1 MKVKIPLAL
10 VLLLAL
16 SLGYLLGTEA
26 GRAQRNLI
34 LVKVGRKPSE
44 DELELE
50 AEAEDSVV
58 AEAAAAE

>member
-26 GRAQRNLI
+26 GRAQRDMI

-44 DELELE
+44 DELE
-50 AEAEDSVV
+50 AEASVE

>member
-10 VLLLAL
+10 VLLLAI

-26 GRAQRNLI
+26 GRAQRNMI
-34 LVKVGRKPSE
+34 LVKVGRKSSE
-44 DELELE
+44 DELE

-58 AEAAAAE
+58 ADAAAPE

>member
-26 GRAQRNLI
+26 GRAQRDMI

-44 DELELE
+44 DELEAE
-50 AEAEDSVV
+50 AEASVE
-58 AEAAAAE
+58 AEAAAAK

>member
-26 GRAQRNLI
+26 GRAQRNMI

-44 DELELE
+44 DELE

>member
-1 MKVKIPLAL
+1 MKVKVPLAL

-16 SLGYLLGTEA
+16 SLGYLLGTKA
-26 GRAQRNLI
+26 GRAQRDMI

-44 DELELE
+44 DELE

>member
-10 VLLLAL
+10 VLLLAI

-26 GRAQRNLI
+26 GRAQRNMI
-34 LVKVGRKPSE
+34 LVKVGRTPSE
-44 DELELE
+44 DELE
-50 AEAEDSVV
+50 AEASVE

>member
-1 MKVKIPLAL
+1 MKVKVPLAL
-10 VLLLAL
+10 VLLLAI

-26 GRAQRNLI
+26 GRAQRNMI
-34 LVKVGRKPSE
+34 LVKVGRTPSE
-44 DELELE
+44 DELE

>member
-10 VLLLAL
+10 VLLLAI

-26 GRAQRNLI
+26 GRAQRNMI

-44 DELELE
+44 DELE

>member
-10 VLLLAL
+10 VLLLAI

-26 GRAQRNLI
+26 GRAQRNMI

-44 DELELE
+44 DELE
-50 AEAEDSVV
+50 AEAGASVA

>member
-1 MKVKIPLAL
+1 MKVKVPLAL

-34 LVKVGRKPSE
+34 LVKVGRRPSE
-44 DELELE
+44 DELE

>member
-44 DELELE
+44 DELE

>member
-26 GRAQRNLI
+26 GRAQRDMI
-34 LVKVGRKPSE
+34 LVKVGRTPSE
-44 DELELE
+44 DELE
-50 AEAEDSVV
+50 AEASVE

>member
-10 VLLLAL
+10 VLLLAI

-26 GRAQRNLI
+26 GRSQRNLI
-34 LVKVGRKPSE
+34 LVKVGRRPSE
-44 DELELE
+44 DELE

>member
-26 GRAQRNLI
+26 GRAQRDMI

-44 DELELE
+44 DELE

>member
-10 VLLLAL
+10 VLLLAI

-26 GRAQRNLI
+26 GRSQRNMI

-44 DELELE
+44 DEIE

-58 AEAAAAE
+58 ADAAAPE

>member
-34 LVKVGRKPSE
+34 LVKVGRRPSE
-44 DELELE
+44 DELE